1 MLAENFVSTIRG
13 LRYNVDSNREQLPK
27 ENNITLKQL
36 PKENNI
42 TLTSNVEP
50 LIDSSVFNPNNY
62 SNESVGSILK
72 FYRSKYPEKLLIGD
86 IDINSLRHKFEILK
100 SVLPEVLDILMI
112 TETKLDDSFPNHHFH
127 IEGFNMRSRLDRNR
141 YGGGSLLYVCNNINA
156 VWLKSYVFPDKIE
169 YFFIEILL
177 KSCKRLKTHSQV

>member
-86 IDINSLRHKFEILK
+86 IDINSLRHRHL
-100 SVLPEVLDILMI
+100 SVRH
-112 TETKLDDSFPNHHFH
+112 LDDH
-127 IEGFNMRSRLDRNR
+127 RN
-141 YGGGSLLYVCNNINA
+141 
-156 VWLKSYVFPDKIE
+156 
-169 YFFIEILL
+169 
-177 KSCKRLKTHSQV
+177 